1 MAGFIT
7 RNPEIVWRD
16 EPELREA
23 ILQAQE
29 QGEDVSERGWVILV
43 EGGEIHELNLLAG
56 EIWCLADGT
65 RDLRS
70 VALEIAERYDAP
82 FEEILSDVEA
92 FVADCVDHGWL
103 RAEPA

>member
-1 MAGFIT
+1 MTGFIT

-16 EPELREA
+16 EPELRAA

-29 QGEDVSERGWVILV
+29 QGGDVSDRGWVILV
-43 EGGEIHELNLLAG
+43 EGGEMHELNLLAG

-65 RDLRS
+65 RDLHG
-70 VALEIAERYDAP
+70 VALEIAERYEGP
-82 FEEILSDVEA
+82 FAEILSDVEE
-92 FVADCVDHGWL
+92 FFADCVARGWL